1 MITSIFMLTSGHS
14 PHVKS
19 GKATTRKRIFSRTTS
34 ISIDIKADPSI
45 IWALLTNARDFARWN
60 STIISLEGE
69 IKKGEKIRLKST
81 LDPDRIFRLKVIEMI
96 AGEKLVWGD
105 MLGKRVFTLKYNGRV
120 TTFTMR
126 EKIGGLFFP
135 LFAGKIPSFEP
146 AFERFASDLKHEAEK
161 ITQFK

>member
-1 MITSIFMLTSGHS
+1 MIPSIFILMSGQF
-14 PHVKS
+14 PHVSS
-19 GKATTRKRIFSRTTS
+19 GKVTTRKRFFSRTTS

-45 IWALLTNARDFARWN
+45 VWALLTNARDFARWN

-81 LDPDRIFRLKVIEMI
+81 LDPDRIFRLKVIEMS

-105 MLGKRVFTLKYNGRV
+105 MLGKRVFTLKHKGSV
-120 TTFTMR
+120 TTFNMQ

-146 AFERFASDLKHEAEK
+146 AFERFASDLKHEAEN

>member
-45 IWALLTNARDFARWN
+45 IWALLTNATDFARWN

-105 MLGKRVFTLKYNGRV
+105 MLGKRVFTLKYNQ
-120 TTFTMR
+120 
-126 EKIGGLFFP
+126 KI
-135 LFAGKIPSFEP
+135 KMN
-146 AFERFASDLKHEAEK
+146 KK
-161 ITQFK
+161 Y